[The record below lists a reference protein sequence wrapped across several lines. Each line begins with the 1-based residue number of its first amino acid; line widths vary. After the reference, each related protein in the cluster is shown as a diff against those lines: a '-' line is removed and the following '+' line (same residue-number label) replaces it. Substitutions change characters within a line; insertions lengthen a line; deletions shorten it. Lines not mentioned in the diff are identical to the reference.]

1 MTPAKLL
8 NRFSLVFFCTLAFF
22 NLQTCGSSKSTTEV
36 KDYISSGPMV
46 SYENDI
52 SPILS
57 RSCAPC
63 HFPDDGK
70 KLPLNTY
77 EAAKEHVDAILA
89 RVQLP
94 EDNWKFMPY
103 KNKKPS
109 LTKEEIDMV
118 KRWAGKGFAQ

>member
-1 MTPAKLL
+1 MTQAKLL
-8 NRFSLVFFCTLAFF
+8 NRSSLLVFLVLAFI
-22 NLQTCGSSKSTTEV
+22 NLQTCGSSKSATEA
-36 KDYISSGPMV
+36 KDYITTGPMV
-46 SYENDI
+46 SYENDV

-63 HFPDDGK
+63 HFPDAGK